1 MTPRFLVTPEWL
13 ADHLVDPQVRI
24 IDVTG
29 FLDADRQN
37 QAHDR
42 YVSGHIPGA
51 IWFDVASG
59 KGVLSDPTSALNWT
73 WPTIGQIEAAMRAIG
88 VDDDTTLV
96 ITAGTSDEPYGHG
109 TMWCTR
115 AWWTLHHSGVDCVI
129 LEGGVERWASQGRP
143 LESGAVSVPVGSFV
157 GVDRRADAIAD
168 QADVLEALATDDAC
182 VIDALPPDSFSGERV
197 DYSRPGHITGA
208 RNLPFR
214 TFIVEPTAVFVPV
227 EEARRLAERAGL
239 FDVERAVLY

>member
-1 MTPRFLVTPEWL
+1 M
-13 ADHLVDPQVRI
+13 
-24 IDVTG
+24 
-29 FLDADRQN
+29 
-37 QAHDR
+37 
-42 YVSGHIPGA
+42 
-51 IWFDVASG
+51 
-59 KGVLSDPTSALNWT
+59 
-73 WPTIGQIEAAMRAIG
+73 
-88 VDDDTTLV
+88 
-96 ITAGTSDEPYGHG
+96 
-109 TMWCTR
+109 
-115 AWWTLHHSGVDCVI
+115 
-129 LEGGVERWASQGRP
+129 
-143 LESGAVSVPVGSFV
+143 PVGSFV

-197 DYSRPGHITGA
+197 NYSRPGHITGA

>member
-37 QAHDR
+37 QAHHP

-88 VDDDTTLV
+88 VEMV
-96 ITAGTSDEPYGHG
+96 AAASD
-109 TMWCTR
+109 R
-115 AWWTLHHSGVDCVI
+115 L
-129 LEGGVERWASQGRP
+129 L
-143 LESGAVSVPVGSFV
+143 
-157 GVDRRADAIAD
+157 
-168 QADVLEALATDDAC
+168 
-182 VIDALPPDSFSGERV
+182 GERA
-197 DYSRPGHITGA
+197 A
-208 RNLPFR
+208 RQC
-214 TFIVEPTAVFVPV
+214 
-227 EEARRLAERAGL
+227 G
-239 FDVERAVLY
+239 